1 MTRYKKHILMVIVAM
16 IFIILNQGCAKKLPP
31 QQSLPFTI
39 DAVYYQTWVG
49 GIEGAGSGYNLFLKT
64 TEPLPENVVL
74 TAVYFNNKQA
84 VWEQNKQ
91 ESLLF
96 VAHLKNDLRPRESFI
111 LHKDVTQEYG
121 NEMPKKQPQY
131 ELAANEAMIFYTVD
145 GQEKVTKISG
155 ISEKPQN
162 PDPRMRN

>member
-1 MTRYKKHILMVIVAM
+1 MVTVAM
-16 IFIILNQGCAKKLPP
+16 IFIILHQGCAKPLSA
-31 QQSLPFTI
+31 QQALPFKI
-39 DAVYYQTWVG
+39 DTVYYQTWVG

-64 TEPLPENVVL
+64 AEPLPENVVL
-74 TAVYFNNKQA
+74 TAVYFNNNQA

-91 ESLLF
+91 EPLLF

-121 NEMPKKQPQY
+121 NESPKKQPQY
-131 ELAANEAMIFYTVD
+131 ELAADEAMIFYTVD
-145 GQEKVTKISG
+145 GQKKMSKISG
-155 ISEKPQN
+155 IFEKPKN